1 MYWIAMIVGFLDTLL
16 EQCGRL
22 LVVVWMLFVRCRD
35 GANVRNRRR
44 WQFLKGQD
52 SVLKSR

>member
-22 LVVVWMLFVRCRD
+22 LVVVWMLIVRCRD
-35 GANVRNRRR
+35 GANVRTRRR
-44 WQFLKGQD
+44 WQFLKGQE